1 MTTEQTAQQ
10 LSEVEIRP
18 APLERLTELL
28 PPDQQAR
35 WRANMSRGE
44 DLLNGRVVWNIN
56 STASGGGVAEM
67 LQAIIAYARGGG
79 VDARWLVISGDAPF
93 FALTKRVHNF
103 IHGSSGDGGELGDE
117 EHAVYEDVLRRHH
130 SDLLDRVSRGDIV
143 ILHDPQTAGLA
154 DVLREAGVHV
164 VWRCHIGA
172 DQPNDYTRKAWDF
185 LRQYVEHA
193 DACVFTREQYAPD
206 WVDRDRL
213 RIIPPSIDPFA
224 LKNCDLDE
232 ADVDRVLR
240 LVALAPHGGDQ
251 RPVTFR
257 ARDGSE
263 HAVRQH
269 GDLTDEVCGPPPE
282 GARLVVQVS
291 RWDRLKDMAGVMT
304 AFVDFVA
311 ADHPE
316 SYLLL
321 VGPDVKGVAD
331 DPEGAAVLE
340 ECEQQWRDLPDD
352 VQRRVLLVRV
362 PMDDLDE
369 NAVIV
374 NAIQRRAAVVVQKSF
389 AEGFGLTVT
398 EAMWKAR
405 PMVASTVG
413 GIPDQIQSGVEGVLV
428 DPHDLAATGK
438 AISDLLGDSDRARQ
452 LGEAA
457 RERVRGHFLGDR
469 HLGQYIELFSELIGS

>member
-1 MTTEQTAQQ
+1 MTSERTAQK
-10 LSEVEIRP
+10 LSQVDIRP
-18 APLERLTELL
+18 APLERLAELL
-28 PPDQQAR
+28 PPDQEAR
-35 WRANMSRGE
+35 WRANMDRGQK
-44 DLLNGRVVWNIN
+44 LLSDRVVWNIN
-56 STASGGGVAEM
+56 STAFGGGVAEM
-67 LQAIIAYARGGG
+67 LQAIIGYARGGG
-79 VDARWLVISGDAPF
+79 VDARWLVIHGDEPF
-93 FALTKRVHNF
+93 FAVTKRVHNF
-103 IHGSSGDGGELGDE
+103 IHGSAGDSGELGAE
-117 EHAVYEDVLRRHH
+117 EHAVYEEVLRRHH
-130 SDLLDRVSRGDIV
+130 GDLLERVSSGDIV
-143 ILHDPQTAGLA
+143 ILHDPQTAGLV
-154 DVLREAGVHV
+154 DVLHEADVHV

-172 DQPNDYTRKAWDF
+172 DKANEHTRKAWKF

-206 WVDRDRL
+206 WVDRARL
-213 RIIPPSIDPFA
+213 QIIPPSIDPFS

-240 LVALAPHGGDQ
+240 LVGLAPHGGDQ
-251 RPVTFR
+251 APVTFQ

-263 HAVRQH
+263 HTVRHH
-269 GDLTDEVCGPPPE
+269 GDLTAEVCGPPPE
-282 GARLVVQVS
+282 GAPLVVQVS

-340 ECEQQWRDLPDD
+340 ECEQQWRELPGDI
-352 VQRRVLLVRV
+352 QRRVLLVRV

-369 NAVIV
+369 NAIVV
-374 NAIQRRAAVVVQKSF
+374 NAIQRRAAVAVQKSF

-405 PMVASTVG
+405 AMVASTVG
-413 GIPDQIQSGVEGVLV
+413 GIPDQIETGVQGVLV

-438 AISDLLGDSDRARQ
+438 AVSDLLADPDRARQ
-452 LGEAA
+452 LGDAA

-469 HLGQYIELFSELIGS
+469 HLGQYIDLFDELIGS